1 MQSCQSCAQNI
12 SNMHFFILKVQL
24 TRTKSWSYGNGIRI
38 EASAQITTAQAREL
52 AAALIEYADRED
64 AKVAADK
71 AREDRRKAWRDRE
84 VAAGRMKVF
93 TMKEFLGHG

>member
-1 MQSCQSCAQNI
+1 MSDKPNPFVVKKAFTKGEVAV
-12 SNMHFFILKVQL
+12 HAKL
-24 TRTKSWSYGNGIRI
+24 KSWSYGNGIRI